1 MQEPHSSSY
10 AGRWVARVHGRI
22 VAQGGTPQ
30 QAMLASQQTRH
41 KEKPE
46 IAYMPHSF
54 SSHPLLETIKSI
66 LPADQELY
74 LVGGAVRDMMLDR
87 AAPDLDFALPANGIA
102 FARKIANQLNADFLP
117 LDEERDTGR
126 VVLTQADGSRLFLDF
141 ASYRGENL
149 EADLRGRDFTINAM
163 ALDVHANAILDPLEG
178 AKDLHAKILR
188 ACSPDSILQDPVR
201 ILRGIRMAAA
211 FDCQIEK
218 STRAQMKE
226 HAAELTRISA
236 ERQRDELFKILKG
249 PKPHDS
255 IRALEMLGTFPYI
268 LPELSAMKGVE
279 QTSPHVYDVWTHT
292 LEVLASLENILSTLG
307 LDHAAGKTDHPL
319 DSLLVSQLGRYLE
332 KFKDHFANLLNA
344 DRSVRSLLFF
354 AALYH
359 DACKPDTKSVGED
372 GRIHFYDHD
381 EQGAEVAAQRGRAF
395 NLSNDEVER
404 LHDIIAH
411 HMRIHSFAARMQK
424 EKQGPSR
431 RAIYRF
437 FRDGGEAGID
447 LILLALADIRGMYGE
462 TLKEETWR
470 MYLEIAVTLLE
481 NYWERPQEAVS
492 PPRLLDGHELMQEL
506 DLPPGPR
513 VGQLLE
519 AIRENQAAGKITNRE
534 QALAFARVAGSQ
546 AMKGEE

>member
-46 IAYMPHSF
+46 IIYMPHAF
-54 SSHPLLETIKSI
+54 SSHPLLETIKGM

-74 LVGGAVRDMMLDR
+74 LVGGAVRDMMLHR

-117 LDEERDTGR
+117 LDEERDTAR
-126 VVLTQADGSRLFLDF
+126 VVLTQADGSRIFLDF

-163 ALDVHANAILDPLEG
+163 ALDVRADAILDPLEG
-178 AKDLHAKILR
+178 AKDLHAQIIR
-188 ACSPDSILQDPVR
+188 ACSPTSITEDPVR

-218 STRAQMKE
+218 STRAQMQE
-226 HAAELTRISA
+226 HAPELTRISA
-236 ERQRDELFKILKG
+236 ERQRDEIFKILKG

-255 IRALEMLGTFPYI
+255 VRGLEMLGTFPYI

-279 QTSPHVYDVWTHT
+279 QTSPHIYDVWTHT
-292 LEVLASLENILSTLG
+292 LAVLASLESILSTLR
-307 LDHAAGKTDHPL
+307 LDHAAEGVDDPFAR
-319 DSLLVSQLGRYLE
+319 LLASQLGRYQE
-332 KFKDHFANLLNA
+332 RFETHFANLLNA

-359 DACKPDTKSVGED
+359 DVCKPETQSVGED

-381 EQGAEVAAQRGRAF
+381 EQGAEMAAQRGRAF
-395 NLSNDEVER
+395 NLSNDEVDR
-404 LHDIIAH
+404 LHAIIRH
-411 HMRIHSFAARMQK
+411 HMRIHSFAARVQK

-431 RAIYRF
+431 KAIYRF

-447 LILLALADIRGMYGE
+447 LILLALADIRGMYGD
-462 TLKEETWR
+462 TLTQEIWR
-470 MYLEIAVTLLE
+470 IYLEIASKLLE
-481 NYWERPQEAVS
+481 NYWERPQETVS
-492 PPRLLDGHELMQEL
+492 PPRLIDGHELMKEL
-506 DLPPGPR
+506 NLPSGPQ

-519 AIRENQAAGKITNRE
+519 AIRENQATGKIETRE
-534 QALAFARVAGSQ
+534 QALAFAREAGSKEI
-546 AMKGEE
+546 KGEE

>member
-10 AGRWVARVHGRI
+10 AGRWVAKVHGRI

-46 IAYMPHSF
+46 IVYMPHSF
-54 SSHPLLETIKSI
+54 SLHPLLETIKSI

-74 LVGGAVRDMMLDR
+74 LVGGAVRDMMLHR
-87 AAPDLDFALPANGIA
+87 AAPDLDFALPVNGIA

-126 VVLTQADGSRLFLDF
+126 VVLIQADGSRIFLDF

-163 ALDVHANAILDPLEG
+163 ALDIHANTILDPLEG
-178 AKDLHAKILR
+178 AKDLHAKIIR
-188 ACSPDSILQDPVR
+188 ACSPISIMDDPVR

-218 STRAQMKE
+218 STRMQMKE

-236 ERQRDELFKILKG
+236 ERQRDEIFKILKG

-255 IRALEMLGTFPYI
+255 IRALEMLGTFPFI
-268 LPELSAMKGVE
+268 LPELGAMKNVE

-292 LEVLASLENILSTLG
+292 LSVLASLENILDTLEPG
-307 LDHAAGKTDHPL
+307 HSKTGGDAFTN
-319 DSLLVSQLGRYLE
+319 LLIPHLGRYQE
-332 KFKDHFANLLNA
+332 RFKDHFANLLNT

-359 DACKPDTKSVGED
+359 DVCKPETQSVGED

-404 LHDIIAH
+404 LDAIIRH
-411 HMRIHSFAARMQK
+411 HMRIHSFAARMEK
-424 EKQGPSR
+424 ENHGPSR

-447 LILLALADIRGMYGE
+447 LILLALADVCGMYGD
-462 TLKEETWR
+462 TLKEGTWR
-470 MYLEIAVTLLE
+470 NYLEIASTLLE
-481 NYWERPQEAVS
+481 NYWERPQESVS
-492 PPRLLDGHELMQEL
+492 PPRLLDGYELMREL
-506 DLPPGPR
+506 NLLPGPK

-519 AIRENQAAGKITNRE
+519 AIRENQATGKIANKE
-534 QALAFARVAGSQ
+534 QALAFAREASEDDL
-546 AMKGEE
+546 KGAA